1 MKRFAVPAAWS
12 AAIETWAVHL
22 RAAGRSSAS
31 IETRTEHL
39 RRFARQTGA
48 PGPGMVSA
56 ARLVEWAGAREWA
69 RETRRSHYA
78 SLRAFYGWAVD
89 AGICAEDP
97 TGALPSIKPGPAVP
111 RPATDR
117 AYRDALAA
125 ADERGH
131 VILRLAGEAGLR
143 RGEIARVHRRDL
155 LADLAGITLVVHGK
169 GDRVRLVPLSPSLGR
184 EVERVLTG
192 RDWLLPGPGGSHMTA
207 RHVGKLGSQWL
218 PEGVTLHQ
226 LRHRFAT
233 VVNKATRDLVS
244 VQRLLGHASVAT
256 TQRYVAVDE
265 DTLRAAAMSA
275 AV

>member
-1 MKRFAVPAAWS
+1 
-12 AAIETWAVHL
+12 
-22 RAAGRSSAS
+22 
-31 IETRTEHL
+31 
-39 RRFARQTGA
+39 
-48 PGPGMVSA
+48 MVSA

-184 EVERVLTG
+184 EVERVLAG

>member
-1 MKRFAVPAAWS
+1 
-12 AAIETWAVHL
+12 
-22 RAAGRSSAS
+22 
-31 IETRTEHL
+31 
-39 RRFARQTGA
+39 
-48 PGPGMVSA
+48 MVSA

-78 SLRAFYGWAVD
+78 SLRGFYGWAVD

-155 LADLAGITLVVHGK
+155 LADLAGVTLVVHGK

-184 EVERVLTG
+184 EVARVLAG